1 MGQFLGGVRGMIAQQ
16 LIKKYHRSF
25 RRYWIAGLSFLTI
38 ITIEGFL
45 MYLLTDRH
53 INAERE
59 VVGKLAVVQGE
70 LLQRQLDQSFS
81 VPLTLALILRHNQGR
96 LKKTI

>member
-1 MGQFLGGVRGMIAQQ
+1 
-16 LIKKYHRSF
+16 
-25 RRYWIAGLSFLTI
+25 
-38 ITIEGFL
+38 